1 MENIYNCIEEFNLP
15 FLNCV
20 FPRYD
25 KDEFP
30 HPEGPFG
37 MFHRETVLF
46 TQKDDDEPK
55 WIWIPPVSSS
65 NKIQWDEE
73 SADEYMLKRK
83 SLGDLCWWFFPFVYK
98 VITEACSFRNRNFN
112 PVKAFEQQILNS
124 IVIGENWRNKDGFIK
139 NKLDLWAELEKC
151 TATINADK
159 VFLKALFRN
168 PNTGK
173 TWSSSTF
180 HFPGQR
186 IFTSSTIG
194 YFRDVTLPEDLQE
207 FPYLNLESKPKP
219 FKEKKYRIE
228 CFVQF
233 YFGSSSLWLSGCV
246 YFRV

>member
-139 NKLDLWAELEKC
+139 NKLDLWAGLEKC